1 MTDSTATIQG
11 LRDRLTGMLA
21 DWGAELAAV
30 LKELEEKRARV
41 AELEGGAAG
50 RAGEL
55 EALKQRV
62 DGQNT
67 LIEALRGDAEEAQKL
82 RAEVRSKDLDLER
95 VSSELESKKELVRA
109 LRRDTD
115 GAERLKTESRHKDK
129 EIDELRAK
137 LARAERQAG
146 DAAAQLANLR
156 EAAAGKASEEQAEL
170 EALRSELEARKTLI
184 KSLRADQ
191 ERVGALQTSLEEK
204 RDIIEQLEAS
214 INRHSNTIA
223 ELRRSVEMWK
233 RKYQAVK
240 GDSPTATTSV
250 NLPTL
255 SDTDVRVIE
264 QIEKSSSGKADAT
277 IAIDMRRS
285 LLEARRT
292 AAQGNGE
299 K

>member
-1 MTDSTATIQG
+1 MTDSAESIQG
-11 LRDRLTGMLA
+11 LRDRLTGLLA
-21 DWGAELAAV
+21 DWGAELAEV

-50 RAGEL
+50 RNDEL
-55 EALKQRV
+55 EELTQRI

-67 LIEALRGDAEEAQKL
+67 LIETLRADAEEASKL
-82 RAEVRSKDLDLER
+82 RTEVRTRDLEFER

-115 GAERLKTESRHKDK
+115 GVDRVRTESRR
-129 EIDELRAK
+129 EVEELKGK
-137 LARAERQAG
+137 LQRAEAQAAK
-146 DAAAQLANLR
+146 AAAELASLR
-156 EAAAGKASEEQAEL
+156 EASNSKKEEHAEL
-170 EALRSELEARKTLI
+170 EALRADLEARKTLL
-184 KSLRADQ
+184 KSLRSDQ
-191 ERVGALQTSLEEK
+191 ERIAPLQASLQEK
-204 RDIIEQLEAS
+204 QEIIAQLETAMNKNS
-214 INRHSNTIA
+214 STIA
-223 ELRRSVEMWK
+223 ELRRSAETWK
-233 RKYQAVK
+233 RKYFALK

-250 NLPTL
+250 TLPAL

-264 QIEKSSSGKADAT
+264 QVDRKVGGVNQQAT

-292 AAQGNGE
+292 SPKGNNE

>member
-1 MTDSTATIQG
+1 MTESTATIQG
-11 LRDRLTGMLA
+11 LRDRLTGLLA
-21 DWGAELAAV
+21 DWGAELALV

-50 RAGEL
+50 RKDEL
-55 EALKQRV
+55 ETLQQRI

-67 LIEALRGDAEEAQKL
+67 LIEALRGDAEEVSKL
-82 RAEVRSKDLDLER
+82 RAEVRSRDLEFER

-109 LRRDTD
+109 LRRDGD
-115 GAERLKTESRHKDK
+115 GADRLKNESKQKDR
-129 EIDELRAK
+129 ELDELRAK
-137 LARAERQAG
+137 LQRAEARAS
-146 DAAAQLANLR
+146 
-156 EAAAGKASEEQAEL
+156 EAANDLASMRETMAGKVSEEQAEID
-170 EALRSELEARKTLI
+170 ALRSELEARKTVI

-191 ERVGALQTSLEEK
+191 DRVTALQGSLDEK

-223 ELRRSVEMWK
+223 ELRRSVDTWK
-233 RKYQAVK
+233 RKYQALK

-250 NLPTL
+250 NLPSL

-264 QIEKSSSGKADAT
+264 QIEKSTGGKNEAT

-292 AAQGNGE
+292 AQSNE